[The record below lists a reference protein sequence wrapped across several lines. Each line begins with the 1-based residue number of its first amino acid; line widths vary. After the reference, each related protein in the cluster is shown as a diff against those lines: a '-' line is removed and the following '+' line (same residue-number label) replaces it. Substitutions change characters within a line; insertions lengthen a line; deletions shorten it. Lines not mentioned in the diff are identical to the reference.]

1 MKTPIFIAGP
11 CVIESE
17 GMVLKTAER
26 LKEISERLEIDIVFK
41 SSYDKANK
49 TSVKGFRGPGIE
61 RGLEILRKVKDE
73 TGLRVLTDVHDL
85 HDIKRVAEVV
95 DVIQIPAFLSRQTDM
110 LIEAGKTGKVVNIKK
125 GQFMSP
131 NEIIKAAEKVFSTG
145 NQNVW
150 ITERGTF
157 FGYNDLVVDFRNLVW
172 IKKAGIMVIYDA
184 THSLQRP
191 GLSENSGGY
200 RELISH
206 LARGAVAVGVDGIFA
221 EVHPNPREA
230 LSDASTQI
238 PLNMFEDFVKMLLD
252 IWNTSKNWYHFEF
265 PT

>member
-1 MKTPIFIAGP
+1 MRKPIFIAGP
-11 CVIESE
+11 CVIENE
-17 GMVLKTAER
+17 NLVLKTAEK
-26 LKEISERLEIDIVFK
+26 LKEIAESLEIDLIFK
-41 SSYDKANK
+41 SSYDKANR
-49 TSVKGFRGPGIE
+49 TSIKGFRGPGID
-61 RGLEILRKVKDE
+61 RGLEILNKIKEE
-73 TGLRVLTDVHDL
+73 TGLRVLTDVHDM
-85 HDIKRVAEVV
+85 HDIRKVAEVV
-95 DVIQIPAFLSRQTDM
+95 DVIQIPAFLSRQTDI
-110 LIEAGKTGKVVNIKK
+110 LVEAGKTGRVVNIKK

-131 NEIIKAAEKVFSTG
+131 NEAIKAAEKVFSVG

-172 IKKAGIMVIYDA
+172 IKKAGINIIYDA

-221 EVHPNPREA
+221 EVHPNPKEA
-230 LSDASTQI
+230 LSDSSTQI
-238 PLNMFEDFVKMLLD
+238 PLSMFGDFVKMLLD
-252 IWNTSKNWYHFEF
+252 IWNTSKNWYYFEF